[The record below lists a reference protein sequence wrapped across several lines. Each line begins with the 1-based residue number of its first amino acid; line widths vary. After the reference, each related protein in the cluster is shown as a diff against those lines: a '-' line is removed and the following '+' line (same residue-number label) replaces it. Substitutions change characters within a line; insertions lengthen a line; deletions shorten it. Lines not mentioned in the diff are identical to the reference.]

1 MSPAKP
7 GIRKLLEVQQI
18 GAAERR
24 LGPDRDRTLTPSN
37 TMTTHHAESANLPE
51 LIASLNAEVTE
62 LRAELT
68 RGEPGRSGEWLTA
81 KEVAMRYRLKNVKW
95 VYEHKEM
102 LGAICMGEQG
112 SRRKPRLRFN
122 SERVE
127 AALALRKPPRV
138 GTQRRGRGP
147 NVTATKPP
155 TRTPAGNPLLF

>member
-1 MSPAKP
+1 M
-7 GIRKLLEVQQI
+7 QQI
-18 GAAERR
+18 GAVERAS
-24 LGPDRDRTLTPSN
+24 DLTETEHRPPSN

-51 LIASLNAEVTE
+51 LLASLNAEVTE

-68 RGEPGRSGEWLTA
+68 RGEPGWSGEWLTA

-122 SERVE
+122 SARVE

-138 GTQRRGRGP
+138 ETRRRGRGP